1 MKKLCGICDFE
12 DAEYIDD
19 MDNYLCEDCMNK
31 EVEDDDNTKVL
42 NYERYEML
50 DWENFPKN
58 GFSE

>member
-1 MKKLCGICDFE
+1 MKKLCEICDFE

-31 EVEDDDNTKVL
+31 EVEEDDDNTH
-42 NYERYEML
+42 ERYEML